1 MSKLKPKKQ
10 YTIQTTVY
18 RGGRLVKSTTVSY
31 PVKWVNRHNLIEVI
45 NNMTSLKNNENKA

>member
-18 RGGRLVKSTTVSY
+18 RGGHLVKSTTVSY

-45 NNMTSLKNNENKA
+45 NNMTSIKNNENKA

>member
-18 RGGRLVKSTTVSY
+18 RGGQIVKSTTVSY

>member
-18 RGGRLVKSTTVSY
+18 RGGHLVKSTTVSY
-31 PVKWVNRHNLIEVI
+31 PVKWVNRHKLVEVI
-45 NNMTSLKNNENKA
+45 KRMTSSKLI